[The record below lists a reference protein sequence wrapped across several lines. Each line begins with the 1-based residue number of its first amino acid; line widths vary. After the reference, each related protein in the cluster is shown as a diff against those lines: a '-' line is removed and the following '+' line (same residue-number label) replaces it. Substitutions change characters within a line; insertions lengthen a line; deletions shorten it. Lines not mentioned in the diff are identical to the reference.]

1 MTTAIPPARSSAK
14 LRALLAGLERE
25 VADAKPRMRAL
36 LLAGDDTRGARA
48 AASTA
53 ARRILEIGAE
63 IADGESQQARA
74 RQSAILDDAATIA
87 GATMARIDAGLAAL
101 QPPPHPSPSV
111 EH

>member
-1 MTTAIPPARSSAK
+1 MTAAIPPARSLAK
-14 LRALLAGLERE
+14 LRALLAGLRRE

-63 IADGESQQARA
+63 RAILEAQQARA
-74 RQSAILDDAATIA
+74 RNTAIAADAARIA
-87 GATMARIDAGLAAL
+87 MAAMANIDDRLAPL
-101 QPPPHPSPSV
+101 QPPV
-111 EH
+111 LA

>member
-1 MTTAIPPARSSAK
+1 MIAATPRHLAK

-74 RQSAILDDAATIA
+74 RQSAVLDEAATIA
-87 GATMARIDAGLAAL
+87 RATMAAIDERLVAL
-101 QPPPHPSPSV
+101 QPPPHPSPSL